1 MSQEDRQE
9 QQADTMISVHD
20 AYLALYY
27 FINAYWERGKRR
39 EGSVTLLLTAVRPLE
54 RAESTGAVETNDS
67 AMWGD
72 WLDAVETARSQG
84 YPEEL

>member
-1 MSQEDRQE
+1 MSQENRQE

-27 FINAYWERGKRR
+27 FINAYWERGGRR
-39 EGSVTLLLTAVRPLE
+39 DGNVTLLAHAVGPLE
-54 RAESTGAVETNDS
+54 RSEGTGAVETNDP
-67 AMWGD
+67 AMWRD
-72 WLDAVETARSQG
+72 WLAAVETARSQG

>member
-1 MSQEDRQE
+1 MSQEYRQE

-39 EGSVTLLLTAVRPLE
+39 EGSVTLLSHAVGPRGRSE
-54 RAESTGAVETNDS
+54 ITGAVETNDP

-72 WLDAVETARSQG
+72 WLAAVETARSQG
-84 YPEEL
+84 YPEEV